1 MRSSAVELKTVV
13 KEMSEE
19 FHATG
24 NDLITVLLELEKYQ
38 KDVEKTKR
46 VSESLRVCKE
56 VSMFMCLAVKQIE
69 DDQHYAALHTIQIL
83 QNEVADSI
91 AIKPL
96 VSKLEAW
103 LPAVIDRLLVGAKR
117 EAETFLAFSL
127 NRYRISYVFFHI
139 FFFFFL
145 VYFSYFFYLFLSK
158 SLLCVESVL
167 NVLCS

>member
-19 FHATG
+19 FHTTG

-69 DDQHYAALHTIQIL
+69 TDQHYAALHTIQIIK
-83 QNEVADSI
+83 NELAESI
-91 AIKPL
+91 AIEPL
-96 VSKLEAW
+96 ITKLQAW
-103 LPAVIDRLLVGAKR
+103 LPGFIDKLLVGAKR
-117 EAETFLAFSL
+117 EAETFLALSL
-127 NRYRISYVFFHI
+127 NRYRNYYSFIFI
-139 FFFFFL
+139 FFLFLFYYFPFFFRTISMGL
-145 VYFSYFFYLFLSK
+145 YVSDQS
-158 SLLCVESVL
+158 
-167 NVLCS
+167 

>member
-103 LPAVIDRLLVGAKR
+103 LPVVIDRLLVGAKR

-127 NRYRISYVFFHI
+127 NRYRILYIFFHI

-145 VYFSYFFYLFLSK
+145 SLVFLFILIYSYLSHYYVSSLF
-158 SLLCVESVL
+158 
-167 NVLCS
+167 

>member
-46 VSESLRVCKE
+46 VTESLRVCKE

-69 DDQHYAALHTIQIL
+69 ADQHYAALHTIQIL

-96 VSKLEAW
+96 VKKLEAW

-117 EAETFLAFSL
+117 EAEVFLAFSL
-127 NRYRISYVFFHI
+127 NRCCLGSCTFIPIIS
-139 FFFFFL
+139 
-145 VYFSYFFYLFLSK
+145 FSFVILY
-158 SLLCVESVL
+158 ES
-167 NVLCS
+167 